1 MPVGFCVVNP
11 KVSRP
16 LGIAAFLPSVLLQP
30 LKGLRGLLSGI
41 PGHQGF
47 LQRRGLA
54 SFMTRKA
61 FDILNLVY

>member
-1 MPVGFCVVNP
+1 M
-11 KVSRP
+11 
-16 LGIAAFLPSVLLQP
+16 LLQP

-47 LQRRGLA
+47 LQCRGLA

-61 FDILNLVY
+61 FDILNLVS